1 MDVVKAVETYI
12 VKMITVPSAMK
23 VLLLDSHTTPIVS
36 LASTQSILLS
46 HQVYLTDRI
55 DNNKRER
62 MAHMKCICFLHNSE
76 DSLGALEAEL
86 KEPKYGEYYLY
97 FSNIL
102 TKTAIERLADADE
115 YEAVREVQEY
125 FADYAPLLPSLFTL
139 NYTPSPT
146 TPLSGTSP
154 GTWDAK
160 ALDRHVQGLIAVM
173 LSLRKKPLIRY
184 EKMSA
189 MARKLAVELHNR
201 VQSEAQLFD
210 FRLTQVPPL
219 LLILDR
225 RNDPVTPMLSQWTY
239 QAMVHELLGIRNGR
253 VDMSTVPDIR
263 PELSEITL
271 TTSTDPFFQANHLAT
286 FGDLGTALKS
296 YVQSYQA
303 RSLAHQP
310 SSVNSISEMKQFVEE
325 YPEFRKLGGNV
336 SKHVALVGEL
346 SRLVE
351 KDKLLE
357 LGEVEQG
364 LATRAGTDLK
374 NVQAFIADNS
384 VSPRNKLRL
393 LILYALRYQKTQATH
408 IASLITLALQNG
420 VRQEDA
426 RLVYVIL
433 NIAGADHRQDDLYST
448 ESLLALGR
456 SALKGLKGVE
466 NVYMQH
472 TPHLSETLENLFK
485 GKLKE
490 SSHPFLETAGPNAGL
505 QRPQDVIIFVIG
517 GTTYEEAR
525 TVALLNQE
533 PASSNT
539 GGARL
544 LLGGTCVHNSASFL
558 EMMDLAAASFPA
570 SVYEPPPESASSA
583 PALNVN
589 LGNVSL
595 SLGGPAGTGVY
606 RTSGETSGL
615 QADGIR
621 DGMRN
626 LLGKVKQ
633 GLIRRSQGYGCLW
646 KTMEDVKVRTR
657 TGAFLTLVSAAII
670 LSFTFMEFFDYRRVN
685 MDTAVTVDRSRGER
699 LTVHLN
705 MTFPRVPCYCEPH
718 CAPPAAV
725 IRLTIPSIIARL
737 DRHNWRAP
745 HDITHNVVKTRLTD
759 AGTVVPGS
767 QIGELRNDIDR
778 LNEQRSTE
786 FCGSCYGGDPPEGG
800 CCNSCD
806 AVREAYFRKGWSF
819 SDPSSIDQVRI
830 FAPFPP
836 SITIRVPTSERGHKQ
851 SSEGCN
857 VAGLIRVNKV
867 IGNIQI
873 TPGRTFQAARSQIYD
888 FVPYLKNDGNRHDF
902 SHTIQYLYFT
912 ADDEADESKAQV
924 SKEMRERL
932 GIYHNPLDEHVAR
945 TSKAQYMFHYFLKI
959 VSTQF
964 RTLDGQTVNSHQ
976 YSATHFERDLSTGQ
990 SGNTDEGLRIQHGA
1004 YGIPG
1009 VFINYEISPILV
1021 AHHETRQ
1028 SFAHFLTSTCA
1039 IVGGVLTVAS
1049 ILDSALFAT
1058 QRSIKKSAATN
1069 GHMNGKL
1076 IWSRPH
1082 AL

>member
-12 VKMITVPSAMK
+12 TKMISVPSAMK

-36 LASTQSILLS
+36 LASTQSTLLS

-62 MAHMKCICFLHNSE
+62 MAHMKCICFLQNSE

-102 TKTAIERLADADE
+102 TKTTIERLADADE

-125 FADYAPLLPSLFTL
+125 FADYAPLLPSLFSL
-139 NYTPSPT
+139 DYTPSPG
-146 TPLSGTSP
+146 TPLYGSSP
-154 GTWDAK
+154 STWDAK
-160 ALDRHVQGLIAVM
+160 ALDRHIQGLIAVM
-173 LSLRKKPLIRY
+173 LSLKKKPVIRY

-201 VQSEAQLFD
+201 IQAESQLFD
-210 FRLTQVPPL
+210 FRLTQIPPL

-253 VDMSTVPDIR
+253 VDMSRVPDIR

-271 TTSTDPFFQANHLAT
+271 TTSTDTFFQSHHLST

-303 RSLAHQP
+303 RSLAQQP
-310 SSVNSISEMKQFVEE
+310 SSINSITDMKRFVEE

-346 SRLVE
+346 SRLVDR
-351 KDKLLE
+351 DKLLE

-364 LATRAGTDLK
+364 LATRAGADLK
-374 NVQAFIADNS
+374 SVQDFIAHNG

-393 LILYALRYQKTQATH
+393 LILYALRYQKTQASN

-420 VRQEDA
+420 VRPEDA
-426 RLVYVIL
+426 RLVYAIL
-433 NIAGADHRQDDLYST
+433 NVAGVDHRQDDLYST

-490 SSHPFLETAGPNAGL
+490 SSHAFLESAGPNASL
-505 QRPQDVIIFVIG
+505 QRPQDVIIFIIG

-525 TVALLNQE
+525 AVALINQE
-533 PASSNT
+533 PTSGST

-544 LLGGTCVHNSASFL
+544 LLGGTCVHNSSSFL
-558 EMMDLAAASFPA
+558 EMMDFAAASFPA
-570 SVYEPPPESASSA
+570 AVYEPPLESASNA

-589 LGNVSL
+589 LG
-595 SLGGPAGTGVY
+595 G
-606 RTSGETSGL
+606 
-615 QADGIR
+615 
-621 DGMRN
+621 
-626 LLGKVKQ
+626 
-633 GLIRRSQGYGCLW
+633 
-646 KTMEDVKVRTR
+646 TMEDVKVRTR
-657 TGAFLTLVSAAII
+657 TGAFLTLVSLAII
-670 LSFTFMEFFDYRRVN
+670 FSFTIMEFLDYRRVEI
-685 MDTAVTVDRSRGER
+685 DTSVVVDRSRGEK
-699 LTVHLN
+699 LTMHLN
-705 MTFPRVPCYCEPH
+705 VTFPRVPCYLLSLD
-718 CAPPAAV
+718 V
-725 IRLTIPSIIARL
+725 IDISGEHQR
-737 DRHNWRAP
+737 
-745 HDITHNVVKTRLTD
+745 DITHNVIKTRLTA
-759 AGTVVPGS
+759 AGTAVPGS
-767 QIGELRNDIDR
+767 QVAELRNDIDK
-778 LNEQRSTE
+778 LNEQRTSNY
-786 FCGSCYGGDPPEGG
+786 CGSCYGGDPPESG

-806 AVREAYFRKGWSF
+806 AVRESYVQKGWSF
-819 SDPSSIDQVRI
+819 GNPGAIEQCVEEHWADRI
-830 FAPFPP
+830 QEQA
-836 SITIRVPTSERGHKQ
+836 
-851 SSEGCN
+851 SEGCN
-857 VAGLIRVNKV
+857 IAGLVRVNKSS
-867 IGNIQI
+867 Q
-873 TPGRTFQAARSQIYD
+873 SQIYEL
-888 FVPYLKNDGNRHDF
+888 VPYLKNDGSRHDF

-912 ADDEADESKAQV
+912 ADDEADASKAQV

-932 GIYHNPLDEHVAR
+932 GIYENPLDAHMVR
-945 TSKAQYMFHYFLKI
+945 TSKAQYMFQYFLKV

-964 RTLDGQTVNSHQ
+964 RTLDGQVVNSHQ
-976 YSATHFERDLSTGQ
+976 YSVTQFERDLTTG
-990 SGNTDEGLRIQHGA
+990 SGGNTNEGIQLQHGLN
-1004 YGIPG
+1004 GVPG
-1009 VFINYEISPILV
+1009 VFLNYEISPILV
-1021 AHHETRQ
+1021 AHHEIRQ

-1058 QRSIKKSAATN
+1058 QRSLKKGAGTN
-1069 GHMNGKL
+1069 GHANGKL
-1076 IWSRPH
+1076 M
-1082 AL
+1082 